1 MKTFFTNERT
11 RFITGLIISILT
23 IYVGLALISFFF
35 TGAADQSKIENV
47 PLGDLLINRGS
58 VENWTGVRGAY
69 LSDLLMNRW
78 FGISS
83 FMILFFLGS
92 VGAKLMNLNKV
103 SLLRR
108 FLFSA
113 SALIWGSVFFA
124 FIFIKGYE
132 DSFIYLGG
140 QHGYYISEM
149 FITNIGIPGTI
160 LLLLGSFLIIAIF
173 TSKKTIPFLQRVFS
187 LGWVKDRLKREGEV
201 DVDQTEKEDN
211 VIPRSKPVVEQPDE
225 QPEMDEYEEF
235 DTEAELLKAE
245 GKENR
250 KTVPEYKNEE
260 VAVAD
265 DLVVTIAQ
273 GDDDPINEKT
283 DEINTPESE
292 DEEDAGFTVEVA
304 AGNDE
309 TYDASALGTY
319 DPRLDLSRYVF
330 PTLDLLKAYDSGSM
344 EINRDELAENQRLIK
359 QALEDFNIKI
369 ASIKATVG
377 PTVTLYEIVPEAGVR
392 ISKIKNLEDDIA
404 LSLSALQI
412 RIIAPMPGKGTI
424 GIEVPKKML
433 ADLKDMGF
441 KVVVSQDP
449 VISQANKRQWEEADR
464 LGYLVKDST
473 NGRSYDMPW
482 PWGGNCGV
490 VDFTLPA
497 VADWWGAYQ
506 QKPIDDGIAGFWT
519 DMGEPAWS
527 NEEQTERLVMKH
539 HLGMHD
545 EIHNV
550 YGLTWDKVV
559 KEQFEKRNPNRRVFQ
574 MTRAAF
580 AGLQRYTFGWTGD
593 CGNGDDV
600 TQGWGQMANQIP
612 VLLSAGLGI
621 IPFTTCDIT
630 GYCGDIEDYPAMAEL
645 YTRWIQMGAFNPL
658 SRIHHEGNVA
668 VEPWLFGEEA
678 EKNAKAAIELKYRL
692 LPYIYTYAREAHETG
707 LPLMRPMFL
716 EYPADMETFSTDAQF
731 MFGSEL
737 LVAPVVKKGARNKN
751 VYLPEGTW
759 IDYNNKHTAYSGEQ
773 WMTVDAP
780 LNTIPMFVKQGSI
793 IPQMPVMN
801 YTDEKPV
808 YPVTFEIFPAAAGSE
823 TTFSLYE
830 DAGTDLGYLRG
841 EFMRTPITCQ
851 TTDTGYTLK
860 VGTRTGEKYS
870 LPGQR
875 NLMFCI
881 YTEQMPKT
889 ALLDGQKIK
898 KTNVGKLEENRETEF
913 TITAWCPDKKQ
924 GTCLLRLP
932 DDGKEHIIEF
942 VY

>member
-1 MKTFFTNERT
+1 MAKKTTTTKQNHTEPSWFAALKTFFTNERT

-132 DSFIYLGG
+132 DTFIYLGG

-424 GIEVPKKML
+424 GIEVPNKNPQT
-433 ADLKDMGF
+433 
-441 KVVVSQDP
+441 VSMQS
-449 VISQANKRQWEEADR
+449 VIAS
-464 LGYLVKDST
+464 
-473 NGRSYDMPW
+473 
-482 PWGGNCGV
+482 
-490 VDFTLPA
+490 
-497 VADWWGAYQ
+497 
-506 QKPIDDGIAGFWT
+506 
-519 DMGEPAWS
+519 
-527 NEEQTERLVMKH
+527 
-539 HLGMHD
+539 
-545 EIHNV
+545 
-550 YGLTWDKVV
+550 
-559 KEQFEKRNPNRRVFQ
+559 RRV
-574 MTRAAF
+574 
-580 AGLQRYTFGWTGD
+580 
-593 CGNGDDV
+593 
-600 TQGWGQMANQIP
+600 
-612 VLLSAGLGI
+612 
-621 IPFTTCDIT
+621 
-630 GYCGDIEDYPAMAEL
+630 IE
-645 YTRWIQMGAFNPL
+645 G
-658 SRIHHEGNVA
+658 
-668 VEPWLFGEEA
+668 
-678 EKNAKAAIELKYRL
+678 
-692 LPYIYTYAREAHETG
+692 
-707 LPLMRPMFL
+707 
-716 EYPADMETFSTDAQF
+716 
-731 MFGSEL
+731 
-737 LVAPVVKKGARNKN
+737 
-751 VYLPEGTW
+751 
-759 IDYNNKHTAYSGEQ
+759 
-773 WMTVDAP
+773 
-780 LNTIPMFVKQGSI
+780 
-793 IPQMPVMN
+793 
-801 YTDEKPV
+801 
-808 YPVTFEIFPAAAGSE
+808 
-823 TTFSLYE
+823 
-830 DAGTDLGYLRG
+830 
-841 EFMRTPITCQ
+841 
-851 TTDTGYTLK
+851 
-860 VGTRTGEKYS
+860 
-870 LPGQR
+870 
-875 NLMFCI
+875 
-881 YTEQMPKT
+881 
-889 ALLDGQKIK
+889 
-898 KTNVGKLEENRETEF
+898 
-913 TITAWCPDKKQ
+913 
-924 GTCLLRLP
+924 
-932 DDGKEHIIEF
+932 
-942 VY
+942 